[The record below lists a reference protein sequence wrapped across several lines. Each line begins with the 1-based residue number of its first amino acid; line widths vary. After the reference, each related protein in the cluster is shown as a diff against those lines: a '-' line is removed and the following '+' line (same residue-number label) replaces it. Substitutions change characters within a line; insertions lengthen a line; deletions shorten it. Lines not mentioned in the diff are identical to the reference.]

1 MDKNILVVED
11 FRSIQDVICRTLEKQ
26 GFLISRAD
34 DGAEAWEIVQKET
47 IDLVITDF
55 NMPNM
60 SGMDLLK
67 SMKSNAATA
76 HIPVIFVTT
85 ENDIELKK
93 EAKKHGLFAWMSKP
107 YNFVNFLGY
116 INHALAKQEAS

>member
-1 MDKNILVVED
+1 MDQNILVVED
-11 FRSIQDVICRTLEKQ
+11 FKSIQDVICRSLEKQ
-26 GFLISRAD
+26 GFKISRAD
-34 DGAEAWEIVQKET
+34 DGAEAWEIVKKGA
-47 IDLVITDF
+47 IDLVVTDF

-60 SGMDLLK
+60 NGMDLLK
-67 SMKSNAATA
+67 TIKSDSATA

-93 EAKKHGLFAWMSKP
+93 EAKKHGLFTWMNKP

-116 INHALAKQEAS
+116 INHALEKQ

>member
-1 MDKNILVVED
+1 MDQKILVVED
-11 FRSIQDVICRTLEKQ
+11 FKSIQDVICRSLEKQ
-26 GFLISRAD
+26 GFSISRAD

-47 IDLVITDF
+47 IDLVVTDF

-67 SMKSNAATA
+67 SMKGKAATA

-93 EAKKHGLFAWMSKP
+93 EAKKYGLFAWMSKP
-107 YNFVNFLGY
+107 YNFENFLGY
-116 INHALAKQEAS
+116 INHALEKVRQ

>member
-11 FRSIQDVICRTLEKQ
+11 FKSIQDVICRTLEKH

-34 DGAEAWEIVQKET
+34 DGAEAWEMVQKGI
-47 IDLVITDF
+47 IDLVVTDF

-60 SGMDLLK
+60 NGMELLK
-67 SMKSNAATA
+67 AIKGNMATA

-85 ENDIELKK
+85 ESDLQAKK
-93 EAKKHGLFAWMSKP
+93 EAKRYGLLAWMNKP
-107 YNFVNFLGY
+107 YNLVNFLGH
-116 INHALAKQEAS
+116 IHHALRDRSGN